1 MQDYRN
7 TQVELLARELADVTL
22 AHLMAAL
29 HFILAPSPPQ
39 VRAALL
45 YILETVPPAI
55 GHLISE
61 NRVLVGWG
69 AALAVVA
76 VLVVMPTTAHALTM
90 INTLAH

>member
-29 HFILAPSPPQ
+29 HFILELSPPQ